1 MRSYLYR
8 LYHAVSDDTADR
20 IHGDHAVIGTYGHS
34 GSCDLRTSGGCG
46 CGSRSCSALYTW
58 SRSGC
63 TLLLLNVADDVGLAD
78 ATTKASA
85 LDLIQLFLTYLSGL
99 STLEDDW

>member
-8 LYHAVSDDTADR
+8 LYHAVGDDTADR
-20 IHGDHAVIGTYGHS
+20 IHGDHAVFGTNGYS

-46 CGSRSCSALYTW
+46 SRSCSALCTW

-63 TLLLLNVADDVGLAD
+63 ALLLLDVADDVGLAD
-78 ATTKASA
+78 TTAKACA

>member
-8 LYHAVSDDTADR
+8 LYHAISDDTADR
-20 IHGDHAVIGTYGHS
+20 IHGDHAVFGTYGHS
-34 GSCDLRTSGGCG
+34 GSCDLRTSRG
-46 CGSRSCSALYTW
+46 CGSRSSGTLCTW

-63 TLLLLNVADDVGLAD
+63 PLLLLDVADDVGLAD
-78 ATTKASA
+78 ATAKARA
-85 LDLIQLFLTYLSGL
+85 LDLVQLFLTNLSGL

>member
-1 MRSYLYR
+1 VGSYLYR
-8 LYHAVSDDTADR
+8 LYHAVSDDTAAR
-20 IHGDHAVIGTYGHS
+20 IHRDHAVFGTYGYS
-34 GSCDLRTSGGCG
+34 RSCYLRTSGGY
-46 CGSRSCSALYTW
+46 GSRSCSTLCTW

-63 TLLLLNVADDVGLAD
+63 SLLLLDVADDVGLAD
-78 ATTKASA
+78 ATTKARA

>member
-20 IHGDHAVIGTYGHS
+20 IHGDHAVFGTNGYC
-34 GSCDLRTSGGCG
+34 GSCYLRTCRR
-46 CGSRSCSALYTW
+46 CWSRSCSTLSTW

-63 TLLLLNVADDVGLAD
+63 PLLLLDVADDVGLAD
-78 ATTKASA
+78 TTAKARA
-85 LDLIQLFLTYLSGL
+85 LDLVQLFLTNLSGL